1 MHLERI
7 VLTQLCKVCS
17 VGTDNSIWYADS
29 HLAAAR
35 TSEVAQMN
43 VVDSNAISTV
53 RDRTSDGRFPNSKSK
68 I

>member
-1 MHLERI
+1 MYLEGI

-29 HLAAAR
+29 HLAAAL

-53 RDRTSDGRFPNSKSK
+53 GDRTNNSV
-68 I
+68 